1 MEINRRTFM
10 RQLCYACGSI
20 TILPACTARFSTW
33 RFLTDDEAKLL
44 IAISEQF
51 IPADKDPGAT
61 DANVINFFDKQLA
74 GYYLRHQETYR
85 NGLQNIEASA
95 LKVLHK
101 KFADLEWDQQ
111 TEFLETM
118 EGGELPSDEWEGMD
132 QRSFFRMLLDHTMQG
147 FYGSPRHGGN
157 CNYVSF
163 KMLKIDYPHVIGQN
177 RYDARSININQEAS

>member
-1 MEINRRTFM
+1 MDFNRRIFM
-10 RQLCYACGSI
+10 RQLCYTCGSI
-20 TILPACTARFSTW
+20 AILPACTAKYSTW

-61 DANVINFFDKQLA
+61 DAKVVNFFDKQLV
-74 GYYLRHQETYR
+74 GYYKKHQETYR
-85 NGLQNIEASA
+85 KGLQSIDASA
-95 LKVLHK
+95 INTFHK
-101 KFADLEWDQQ
+101 RFIDLEWDQQ
-111 TEFLETM
+111 TKFLESM
-118 EGGELPSDEWEGMD
+118 EVGKLPKEDWGEINQSSL
-132 QRSFFRMLLDHTMQG
+132 FRMLLDHTMQA

-177 RYDARSININQEAS
+177 RYNSNSMDPNQKAS